1 MSEQQVIE
9 SSNSNKL
16 VYITIAI
23 NSILGL
29 SDRVLQLCY
38 YCITTF
44 DDKSVR
50 NVALTFCILPSGI
63 NILMIL
69 IYVIFHHEEML
80 TPIKKVK
87 ILFMY
92 LISSEALFPIGMQK
106 SFKTKFSEYTDN
118 PIVTMKVINAL
129 HLMFVS
135 IPQILIVCIYS
146 SSIDYFNGIGIA
158 SLVLAIIFILWS
170 VGYYFVCISC
180 EDNFESEIE
189 KHTKEI

>member
-118 PIVTMKVINAL
+118 PSCWDMYADKAL
-129 HLMFVS
+129 HQFYRDDIRPCNSVRDRRIL
-135 IPQILIVCIYS
+135 PQGRRRSAYV
-146 SSIDYFNGIGIA
+146 G
-158 SLVLAIIFILWS
+158 VL
-170 VGYYFVCISC
+170 
-180 EDNFESEIE
+180 
-189 KHTKEI
+189 